1 MRLKIRF
8 TSEITGYHVSQMLKH
23 VDMSSAIR
31 RLAERKIE
39 QAIEEGKFDHL
50 EGAGKPLELEPMPAD
65 EDARLLWWAIRI
77 LRKNDVVPDEFKYR
91 KAIDVMIG
99 NIRTAKTAEQI
110 HVLVPQVN
118 ELIRRLN
125 TMGTNV
131 VKEGFAPVELK
142 AELDRLAERNA
153 SVSRGNP

>member
-1 MRLKIRF
+1 MF
-8 TSEITGYHVSQMLKH
+8 KH
-23 VDMSSAIR
+23 VDMSSAMR

-39 QAIEEGKFDHL
+39 EAIQNGKFDNL

-65 EDARLLWWAIRI
+65 ENARLVWWAIRL

-91 KAIDVMIG
+91 RAIDAVILK
-99 NIRTAKTAEQI
+99 IHTATSSNEL
-110 HVLVPQVN
+110 HVLVPQAN

-131 VKEGFAPVELK
+131 TSSGYAPLDLKVEL
-142 AELDRLAERNA
+142 ERLAT
-153 SVSRGNP
+153 RGKAP

>member
-1 MRLKIRF
+1 MF
-8 TSEITGYHVSQMLKH
+8 KH
-23 VDMSSAIR
+23 VDMSSAMR

-39 QAIEEGKFDHL
+39 EAIQNGKFDHL

-65 EDARLLWWAIRI
+65 ENARMLWWAIRL

-91 KAIDVMIG
+91 KAIDAVLG
-99 NIRTAKTAEQI
+99 KIRTATSANDL
-110 HVLVPQVN
+110 HVLVPQAN

-131 VKEGFAPVELK
+131 SSAAYSPVDLQTELT
-142 AELDRLAERNA
+142 RLEA
-153 SVSRGNP
+153 RGNVK

>member
-1 MRLKIRF
+1 MKIGF
-8 TSEITGYHVSQMLKH
+8 TSEISGYHLLRMLKH

-39 QAIEEGKFDHL
+39 EAIQAGKFDRL
-50 EGAGKPLELEPMPAD
+50 EGAGKPLDLEPMPAD
-65 EDARLLWWAIRI
+65 ENARLLWWAIRI

-99 NIRTAKTAEQI
+99 NIRTATTADQI
-110 HVLVPQVN
+110 HVLVPQAN

-131 VKEGFAPVELK
+131 VREGFAPIELQD
-142 AELDRLAERNA
+142 ELERLAQRRDA
-153 SVSRGNP
+153 TARRPAP

>member
-1 MRLKIRF
+1 MF
-8 TSEITGYHVSQMLKH
+8 KH
-23 VDMSSAIR
+23 IDMSAAMR

-39 QAIEEGKFDHL
+39 EATQNGKFDNL

-65 EDARLLWWAIRI
+65 ENARLLWWAIRL

-91 KAIDVMIG
+91 KAIDAVLQK
-99 NIRTAKTAEQI
+99 IRTTTSANEL
-110 HVLVPQVN
+110 HVLVPQAN

-131 VKEGFAPVELK
+131 SSAAYAPVDLK
-142 AELDRLAERNA
+142 AELARLA
-153 SVSRGNP
+153 SRGGAT